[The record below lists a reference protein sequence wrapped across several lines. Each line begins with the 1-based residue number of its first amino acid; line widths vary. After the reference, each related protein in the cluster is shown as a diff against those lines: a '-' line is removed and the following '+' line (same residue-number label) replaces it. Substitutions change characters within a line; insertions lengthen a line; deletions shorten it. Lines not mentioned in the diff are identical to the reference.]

1 MGLLDYFRA
10 SRKKGS
16 AAVARERLQILVAHD
31 RAERHQPSYLPKLQ
45 EELIA
50 VISDRVVGPRR
61 ATWSPGSIPRACRW
75 AAAARLSMCR
85 SAQEAVWWSS
95 PLMNVIVRPEYS
107 ATCSIRSMSDSTWL

>member
-50 VISDRVVGPRR
+50 VISKYVKIDRRMVSVNLERGEHQDILELNIVLSEGGP
-61 ATWSPGSIPRACRW
+61 WSR
-75 AAAARLSMCR
+75 
-85 SAQEAVWWSS
+85 
-95 PLMNVIVRPEYS
+95 
-107 ATCSIRSMSDSTWL
+107 